1 MNNLLQDIR
10 YGIRTLIKRPGFTFV
25 ALLTLMLGIG
35 ANTAI
40 FTVVNAALIRGLPY
54 KDPDRIY
61 HLWEKTPR
69 TDFPRREASY
79 PDYLDWQQ
87 NESFE
92 GLAAYNRG
100 GATLRRNETIEMI
113 STGLASSKFFT
124 LLGVEPLYG
133 RTFLSGE
140 DQPGAEQVAILGYDF
155 WQRTYGGDKDV
166 IGQAINLNGSNVT
179 VVGILPQGFQYA
191 LAGPADLWLSR
202 IPSQAQIERRFMHGT
217 NVIGKLKAGVSP
229 EQAEAEMN
237 AIGGRIESA
246 YTESHKDTTVI
257 MVPLQEEIVGTVRPV
272 LLALLVAVGCVLL
285 IACAN
290 VANLL
295 LARSTGRRKEIAIR
309 VALGAGRR
317 RILQQMMT
325 ESILLALVGGAA
337 GIILARWGVDLL
349 IAAIPQNQ
357 LDSMPYL
364 KNLGIDVS
372 ILVFTTGLSILTGV
386 IFGLA
391 PALQSMKADMQSAL
405 KEGGKSS
412 FGAGSSKL
420 RSALIVAE
428 VSLAI
433 ILLVGAGLMMKS
445 LFRLLQVDTGFDP
458 KNVLAFNILMPQQ
471 KYRESPKQEAFQ
483 RQLIERLSSL
493 PSVEG
498 VGTIDILPVRGGS
511 TTRFV
516 IEGEAPPPPG
526 QEIEANI
533 RTASTDYFK
542 TMRVPL
548 IQGRF
553 FDDRDR
559 ADSPMVLIVN
569 KTLAERAFPNGD
581 AIGRRLLFPAITQTP
596 FEIVGIV
603 ADEKVNGMD
612 VATKPV
618 LYGPFSQDTSI
629 FTGVVVRSTIQ
640 PDALMGAI
648 RNEIRSID
656 PEVTVFGNTTIEQ
669 MITDSPGTF
678 LRRYPAFL
686 IGLFAIVALIL
697 AAIGIYGVIS
707 YSVSQQ
713 RQEIGIRLAL
723 GAEKRHIVAMVMRQ
737 GVYLVAGGVGLGLA
751 ASFALTRF
759 ISSLLF
765 GVSANDPLILSGIA
779 ILITIVALLACFI
792 PARRATKVDPM
803 IALRYE

>member
-1 MNNLLQDIR
+1 MNNLMQDIR
-10 YGIRTLIKRPGFTFV
+10 YGIRTLAKRPGFAFV
-25 ALLTLMLGIG
+25 ALLTLTLGIG

-54 KDPDRIY
+54 KDPERLY

-100 GATLRRNETIEMI
+100 GAVLRRNETVEMI
-113 STGLASSKFFT
+113 STGSASSKFFT
-124 LLGVEPLYG
+124 LLGAEPIYG
-133 RTFLSGE
+133 RTFLAGE
-140 DQPGAEQVAILGYDF
+140 DQPGAERVAMLTYDF
-155 WQRTYGGDKDV
+155 WQRNYGGDKEIV
-166 IGQAINLNGSNVT
+166 GQAINLNGANVT

-191 LAGPADLWLSR
+191 LAGPADIWLSR

-217 NVIGKLKAGVSP
+217 NVIGKLKEGVSL
-229 EQAEAEMN
+229 EKAEAEMA
-237 AIGGRIESA
+237 AIGSRIES
-246 YTESHKDTTVI
+246 EHSQSHTGTSV
-257 MVPLQEEIVGTVRPV
+257 MLVPLQEEIVGSVRPV

-337 GIILARWGVDLL
+337 GILLARWGVDLL
-349 IAAIPQNQ
+349 IAVIPQNQ

-364 KNLGIDVS
+364 KNLGIDVT
-372 ILVFTTGLSILTGV
+372 ILAFTLGLSILTGL

-391 PALQSMKADMQSAL
+391 PAMQSMKADMQSAL

-412 FGAGSSKL
+412 FGAGSSRL
-420 RSALIVAE
+420 RSVLIVAE
-428 VSLAI
+428 VALAI
-433 ILLVGAGLMMKS
+433 VLLVGAGLMMKS

-458 KNVLAFNILMPQQ
+458 NNVLAFNILMPQQ
-471 KYRESPKQEAFQ
+471 KYREAAQQEAFH
-483 RQLIERLSSL
+483 RQIMEKLASI

-498 VGTIDILPVRGGS
+498 VGTIDVLPIQGGN
-511 TTRFV
+511 TTKFI
-516 IEGEAPPPPG
+516 IEGETPPPPG
-526 QEIEANI
+526 EEIESNI
-533 RTASTDYFK
+533 RTISNSYFSTMK
-542 TMRVPL
+542 VPL

-553 FDDRDR
+553 FDSRDR

-569 KTLAERAFPNGD
+569 KTLADRAFPNGN
-581 AIGRRLLFPAITQTP
+581 AIGRRLLFPQITETP

-603 ADEKVNGMD
+603 TDEKVNGMD

-618 LYGPFSQDTSI
+618 MYSPYSQDIST
-629 FTGVVVRSTIQ
+629 FTGIVIRS
-640 PDALMGAI
+640 ALQSETLLGTV
-648 RNEIRSID
+648 RNEIRSLD
-656 PEVTVFGNTTIEQ
+656 PEVTVFGTTTIQQ
-669 MITDSPGTF
+669 MITDSPATF

-686 IGLFAIVALIL
+686 IGIFAVVALIL

-723 GAEKRHIVAMVMRQ
+723 GAEKRHIVAMVMKQ
-737 GVYLVAGGVGLGLA
+737 GVYLVAGGVGVGLA
-751 ASFALTRF
+751 ASFGVTRLLA
-759 ISSLLF
+759 SLLF
-765 GVSANDPLILSGIA
+765 GVSPNDPFIMSGIA
-779 ILITIVALLACFI
+779 VLIALVALLACFI